1 MRERERGDWI
11 YLASLAI
18 MGDGGGGDVTRGVLV
33 VDRMKRDEHWA
44 ALPSAIW
51 AENTSMTE
59 CTQEG
64 APSPVYVLSSLW
76 VTPQINKKGRLSVLM
91 NSFSRC

>member
-1 MRERERGDWI
+1 
-11 YLASLAI
+11 
-18 MGDGGGGDVTRGVLV
+18 MGDGGGDDVTGVEV
-33 VDRMKRDEHWA
+33 VDRMKRDEHWE

-51 AENTSMTE
+51 AESMTE

-76 VTPQINKKGRLSVLM
+76 VTPQINKKGRLVVLM